1 MTSAEHK
8 LFITSFIVSFTIH
21 AGIIT
26 FIFAGEKQSTE
37 KKITWVKLTS
47 YSIPKKEL
55 HKRNEID
62 RQQKRRDKSVRGER
76 KKAIGKVKSEENE
89 KKKSRRKEDKKVK
102 PSERKG
108 KISKE
113 KNKKAKKRYRSRKKV
128 KAKKKVRN
136 EKRYSRRTIKKGGAR
151 RKGEEDT
158 RAKSKKVRPKG
169 KSISQARGSSPSKE
183 EISKIEK
190 EISSLVRS
198 YGGTGG
204 EEGDSALLEAYQ
216 KVKMV
221 YAEMVKSLVEE
232 NFKIPQTMKQKK
244 LSCIVY
250 IRIGENGEIRH
261 IKIERGSGD
270 TRYDLFVLKTVRE
283 SAPFPPP
290 PSGSEI
296 ELYLRFVNMK

>member
-1 MTSAEHK
+1 MTSVEHK
-8 LFITSFIVSFTIH
+8 LLITSFIVSFTIH

-26 FIFAGEKQSTE
+26 FIFAGEKQKTE

-47 YSIPKKEL
+47 YSIPKKGL
-55 HKRNEID
+55 HKGNEIGK
-62 RQQKRRDKSVRGER
+62 QQKRTGKSERGER
-76 KKAIGKVKSEENE
+76 KKAAGKVKSGKN
-89 KKKSRRKEDKKVK
+89 KKSKSKGKDDRKVK
-102 PSERKG
+102 PSKKEG
-108 KISKE
+108 KISKG
-113 KNKKAKKRYRSRKKV
+113 KNKKAKERYRNKKKV
-128 KAKKKVRN
+128 KAKKKVRK
-136 EKRYSRRTIKKGGAR
+136 EKGYGRRTIKKGGV
-151 RKGEEDT
+151 KKKDEGNNK
-158 RAKSKKVRPKG
+158 AKSQKVRSKG
-169 KSISQARGSSPSKE
+169 KSVSQARGASPSKE
-183 EISKIEK
+183 EISRIEK

-198 YGGTGG
+198 YGGAGDR
-204 EEGDSALLEAYQ
+204 EGDSTLLEAYQ

-250 IRIGENGEIRH
+250 IRIGEDGEIQH
-261 IKIERGSGD
+261 IKIEKSSGD